1 MSATYEGYAEI
12 RDKIG
17 MTDYAVAKKSG
28 VGKSTFSDWKN
39 GRCSPKSDKLLKIAA
54 ALDISIEVLLDEETQ
69 KAWLSADDT
78 ALLLMYKDLN
88 DEGKRKVREY
98 TQDILAR
105 YHV

>member
-1 MSATYEGYAEI
+1 MSVKYENYQEI

-17 MTDYAVAKKSG
+17 MTDYAVAKRSG
-28 VGKSTFSDWKN
+28 VSKSTFSDWKS
-39 GRCSPKSDKLLKIAA
+39 GRCCPKSDKLLKIAA
-54 ALDISIEVLLDEETQ
+54 ALDIPIEVLLDEETQ
-69 KAWLSADDT
+69 KAWLTADDT

-88 DEGKRKVREY
+88 EEGKRKVREY